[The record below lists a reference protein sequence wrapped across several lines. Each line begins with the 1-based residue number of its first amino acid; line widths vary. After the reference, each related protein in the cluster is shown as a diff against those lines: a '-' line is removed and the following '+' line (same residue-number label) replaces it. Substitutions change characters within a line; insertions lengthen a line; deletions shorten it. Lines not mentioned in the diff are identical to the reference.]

1 MVSVF
6 VKLILNFQ
14 YSPEARLHD
23 KNSGLNTPM
32 GYILVL
38 SMFM

>member
-6 VKLILNFQ
+6 VKLISNFQ
-14 YSPEARLHD
+14 YSPRARIRD

-32 GYILVL
+32 GYILV
-38 SMFM
+38 